1 MSSPPTVADRI
12 LGMLAAHTSKA
23 PARDADLLARVGGDE
38 TEFWT
43 AIEALKAS
51 RQINVAHIKR
61 ASDPAAWLAIWPTGA
76 RVGMD
81 PWKTLNANG
90 HFSPRRT
97 NTPRHFPQSPA
108 ERREQEEKQMKSH
121 NAERADDRRLAIAL
135 LVAGKPIAKGYRV
148 KQVAEALGISNQG
161 VDYLVKSM
169 AAGNQ
174 VARGRLPGENSDR
187 IYDPKAGQ
195 TDQAGLQQPTAAA
208 APDVDEQ
215 AKDVA
220 DSEPIEFALWD
231 DGRLSIYDGG
241 LLVQLASRDT
251 ARLARLLGVPG
262 AQHAAHEVHA

>member
-1 MSSPPTVADRI
+1 MSDAPTVADRI
-12 LGMLAAHTSKA
+12 LGMLAAHTSKQ

-97 NTPRHFPQSPA
+97 HTPRHFPQSPA
-108 ERREQEEKQMKSH
+108 ERREQEEKQMKGRTT
-121 NAERADDRRLAIAL
+121 ERADDRRKAIAE
-135 LVAGKPIAKGYRV
+135 LVAGKPIAEGYRI
-148 KQVAEALGISNQG
+148 KQVAAELHISNQA

-169 AAGNQ
+169 ADGNQ
-174 VARGRLPGENSDR
+174 VARGRLPGEGSDR

-195 TDQAGLQQPTAAA
+195 TSLQRPTPAA
-208 APDVDEQ
+208 APDVDGQ
-215 AKDVA
+215 AKGVA
-220 DSEPIEFALWD
+220 DPEPIEFALWD

-262 AQHAAHEVHA
+262 AQHAAHEVRA